1 MNDAQQ
7 AVMSELCV
15 GLGFCLPPEKSWAWF
30 ASQLIDSPEAFARI
44 VYAAE
49 GLDYDRDTR
58 RSLKRA
64 VQELGERYLATA
76 V

>member
-15 GLGFCLPPEKSWAWF
+15 GLGFCLPPEKSWDWF
-30 ASQLIDSPEAFARI
+30 ATQAIDSPEAFARV
-44 VYAAE
+44 VYGAE

-64 VQELGERYLATA
+64 VQALGARYLAA
-76 V
+76 AE